1 MEQDRIYFTK
11 REEQE
16 RSAATRAKG
25 KARQAHEQ
33 MAERYHDLAQPKEKA
48 G

>member
-1 MEQDRIYFTK
+1 MENDRTYFTK
-11 REEQE
+11 REEEE

-33 MAERYHDLAQPKEKA
+33 MAERYHELAQPKERSD
-48 G
+48 